1 MKKTFWTGVVALLL
15 TLFTCEAAFAAEAG
29 AVADKF
35 KWLTFL
41 VFGLIISL
49 TMYVTYRA
57 AKQTHSA
64 TDFYAAGRSVSGIQ
78 NGWAIAGDYLS
89 AASFLGIAGLI
100 SLYGYDG
107 FMYSVGWLVAYITVL
122 LVIAEPCRNIGKY
135 TLGDI
140 LAFRNNPKAAKTVA
154 AISTVTVSTFYLTA
168 QMVGGGVLV
177 KTLIGID
184 YEISVIVV
192 GILMLSYVVFG
203 GMKATTWVQIIK
215 AILLVTASIL
225 LVAFTWGQYG
235 FSFPGFLQAAVDNP
249 DIQKQV
255 AKLLGDAATNMTPEE
270 LGQRFLEP
278 GLYLKSPID
287 QISLGMA
294 LVLGTA
300 GMPHILMRF
309 FTVPTAKDARV
320 SVIWAMAIIG
330 GFYILTLFLGLGAA
344 MNVTAAKISAM
355 DPGGNM
361 AAPLLAQYVGGGAD
375 SMLGNLF
382 LAFVAAVAFATI
394 VAVVAGLVL
403 AAASAMS
410 HDLYVGV
417 VRGDHA
423 TSQEQVTAAR
433 IATVIVGALA
443 IYVGIA
449 AKGQNVAHL
458 VALAFAVAA
467 SSNLPA
473 VFLTLY
479 WKKTNTYGVV
489 AGMLVGAAT
498 AIYLVLISP
507 NMTYPKAVIAGANK
521 VLQGEPATEAKPAVP
536 AQWGFSC
543 ELFAS
548 ASCVKGSPEA
558 AAKPAKPGALEKLE
572 KAKAELATLT
582 DDAAKA
588 AKEKEIAGLDKAIAK
603 AQGDLKKFE
612 GQTVSMMGLEKPSFM
627 LKNPGLI
634 SIPLGFL
641 VTILV
646 SLFTRDR
653 RAEEMWDEL
662 YVRQNTGINA
672 EAAQAH

>member
-1 MKKTFWTGVVALLL
+1 MKKVLWTSTFFALNFMLSD
-15 TLFTCEAAFAAEAG
+15 AAMAAG
-29 AVADKF
+29 AVADKW

-41 VFGLIISL
+41 VFGAIIGL
-49 TMYVTYRA
+49 TMFVTYRA
-57 AKQTHSA
+57 AKQTHSTA
-64 TDFYAAGRSVSGIQ
+64 DFYAAGRSVSGLQ

-122 LVIAEPCRNIGKY
+122 LLIAEPCRNIGKY

-140 LAFRNNPKAAKTVA
+140 LAFRNSPKASKTIA
-154 AISTVTVSTFYLTA
+154 AVSTVLVSTFYLTA

-184 YEISVIVV
+184 YTVSVIVV
-192 GILMLSYVVFG
+192 GILMLTYVVFG

-215 AILLVTASIL
+215 AILLVTASVL
-225 LVAFTWGQYG
+225 LVILTWGKFG
-235 FSFPGFLQAAVDNP
+235 FSLPGFLQAAIDNP
-249 DIQKQV
+249 DIQAQV
-255 AKLLGDAATNMTPEE
+255 KKLLGDSASAMAPAE

-309 FTVPTAKDARV
+309 FTVPTAQDARK
-320 SVIWAMAIIG
+320 SVIWAMGIIG
-330 GFYILTLFLGLGAA
+330 GFYVLTLFMGLGAA
-344 MNVTAAKISAM
+344 MNVTPAKISAL
-355 DPGGNM
+355 DAGGNM
-361 AAPLLAQYVGGGAD
+361 AAPLLAQYVGGGPD

-403 AAASAMS
+403 ASASAMS

-417 VRGDHA
+417 FRGESA
-423 TSQEQVTAAR
+423 SPQEQVTAAR
-433 IATVIVGALA
+433 VATGIVGALA

-449 AKGQNVAHL
+449 AQGQNVAHL

-479 WKKTNTYGVV
+479 WKKTNTWGVV
-489 AGMLVGAAT
+489 GGMLAGSLT
-498 AIYLVLISP
+498 AIYLVMISP
-507 NMTYPKAVIAGANK
+507 NMSYPKAIIAAANK
-521 VLQGEPATEAKPAVP
+521 TLNGTPEVTEAKPAVAASTGLCTIWAMEGCVAASP
-536 AQWGFSC
+536 AVAVG
-543 ELFAS
+543 
-548 ASCVKGSPEA
+548 
-558 AAKPAKPGALEKLE
+558 PAKPGALAKLE
-572 KAKAELATLT
+572 AANTELAALT
-582 DDAAKA
+582 DEAAKA
-588 AKEKEIAGLDKAIAK
+588 AKAKEIEGLQKTIDKAQA
-603 AQGDLKKFE
+603 DLKKWE
-612 GQTVSMMGLEKPSFM
+612 GQTVSMMGLEKPKFM

-634 SIPLGFL
+634 SIPVGFL
-641 VTILV
+641 VTILL

-662 YVRQNTGINA
+662 YVRQNTGIHA
-672 EAAQAH
+672 EGAVAH